1 MDAPAD
7 RIVTLARTTGVIRAR
22 DVEAIGVHRKHLRS
36 MVDTGQLEQVGR
48 GMYRLADAPL
58 SAYGSLA
65 EISARVPGG
74 VVCLLSALA
83 FHGMTTQSP
92 HEIWITV
99 APRAWGPKASS
110 SRLRV
115 VRMSDPWLDDGVDVV
130 VIDGTSVRITDPAR
144 TVVDCFRFRNA
155 VGLDV
160 AIEALREC
168 LTRRLSSPA
177 HLMELARRR
186 RVGSVM
192 RPYLEALT
200 T

>member
-1 MDAPAD
+1 MDTPAD

-22 DVEAIGVHRKHLRS
+22 DVEAIGVHRKHLRT

-58 SAYGSLA
+58 SEHGSLA
-65 EISARVPGG
+65 EISAHVPDG

-83 FHGMTTQSP
+83 FHGLTTQSP
-92 HEIWITV
+92 HEVWIAV
-99 APRAWGPKASS
+99 APRAWEPKPSTF
-110 SRLRV
+110 RLRV
-115 VRMSDPWLDDGVDVV
+115 VRMSDPWLDEGVDLVL
-130 VIDGTSVRITDPAR
+130 IDGTSVRITDAAR

-155 VGLDV
+155 IGLDV

-168 LTRRLSSPA
+168 LTRRLASPA
-177 HLMELARRR
+177 QLMELARRR

-200 T
+200 A